1 MAIYHFE
8 MKPVRRRDGRSATA
22 AAAYWSASKIFDE
35 ATGLTIDRTRDRR
48 VVHTEILLPAFCI
61 DCDWARNRQALWNSA
76 ERAERRSDA
85 RVARAYEWALPHELS
100 DEQRITLTREFAQRI
115 ADRYLVAVDASI
127 YRAAS
132 TGNSRNFHAHLLTT
146 TRVVECVGLGKK
158 STLELSSGDRTRAG
172 LGSAIGELL
181 LLRELWAADA
191 NAHLEQAGSDVR
203 IDHRRLAAQGIE
215 RAPQRRRGVALTA
228 LLRRNQE
235 ATVGQRLHDEE
246 FAADKPPAGVSVARD
261 SS

>member
-8 MKPVRRRDGRSATA
+8 MKPVLRRDGRSATA
-22 AAAYWSASKIFDE
+22 AAAYWSASKIYDE

-48 VVHTEILLPAFCI
+48 VVHTEIILPASCI
-61 DCDWARNRQALWNSA
+61 DCDWARDRQTLWNSA
-76 ERAERRSDA
+76 ERAERRRNA
-85 RVARAYEWALPHELS
+85 RVARAYELALPHELS
-100 DEQRITLTREFAQRI
+100 VEQRTSLTHEFAQRI

-127 YRAAS
+127 HGAAS

-146 TRVVECVGLGKK
+146 TRVVEREGLGKK
-158 STLELSSGDRTRAG
+158 SAMELSSGDRMRAG

-181 LLRELWAADA
+181 FLREFWAAAA
-191 NAHLEQAGSDVR
+191 NAQLEQAGSDAR

-215 RAPQRRRGVALTA
+215 RVPQRRRGVALTA

-235 ATVGQRLHDEE
+235 TAVGQRLHDEE
-246 FAADKPPAGVSVARD
+246 FAEDKPAAAVSVARD
-261 SS
+261 S